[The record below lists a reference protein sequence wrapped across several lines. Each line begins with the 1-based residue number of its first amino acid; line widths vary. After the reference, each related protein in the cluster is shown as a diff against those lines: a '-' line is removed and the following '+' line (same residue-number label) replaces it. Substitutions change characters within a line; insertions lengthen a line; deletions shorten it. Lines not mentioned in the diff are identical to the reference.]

1 MSKAIND
8 IEDEEKG
15 KNKLVSD
22 EDDLNKDLDDGSKN
36 KLILV
41 YAATVGG
48 VLLIIVIVFL
58 ISLKFGGTVSKDN
71 TSSLLSSNLF
81 ISKYS
86 VDEENEVVK
95 LFSSK
100 FIGYISLMIIDGKK
114 IENIVNNYNFTKKGN
129 HTVQLEFKENCES
142 LDYLFYNCPKLIEVN
157 INEVKVKQ
165 LKNMRGLFSES
176 GRLTKVTFGKNFTTS
191 NVTDIREMFKDCT
204 SLTTAPTLPANK
216 LKRIKSYKF

>member
-1 MSKAIND
+1 M
-8 IEDEEKG
+8 
-15 KNKLVSD
+15 
-22 EDDLNKDLDDGSKN
+22 KD
-36 KLILV
+36 
-41 YAATVGG
+41 G
-48 VLLIIVIVFL
+48 VVEI
-58 ISLKFGGTVSKDN
+58 
-71 TSSLLSSNLF
+71 NLF

-129 HTVQLEFKENCES
+129 HTVELEFKENCES
-142 LDYLFYNCPKLIEVN
+142 LDYLFFNCPKLIEVN

-204 SLTTAPTLPANK
+204 SLKELNLTNFDTSKVTNMNK
-216 LKRIKSYKF
+216 LFYNCIHLESIDVSNFDTKNVKDMSYLFYGCTERKSLDVKNFDTSNV